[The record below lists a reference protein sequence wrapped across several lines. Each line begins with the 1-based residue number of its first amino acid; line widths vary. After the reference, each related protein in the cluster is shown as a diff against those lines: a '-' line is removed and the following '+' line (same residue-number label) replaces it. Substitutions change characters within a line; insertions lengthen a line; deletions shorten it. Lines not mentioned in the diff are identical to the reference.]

1 MSEQE
6 TARIWYMETEK
17 TDKGIKIKEETEA
30 VLLRIFI
37 GESDNYQN
45 KPLYKYLV
53 ELFRREGLAGATV
66 LRGIT
71 GYGKKSII
79 HTTSILRLSTD
90 MPIIIEVTD
99 TRENI
104 EKIKPLL
111 NEIIEEG
118 LITEEKVKII
128 QYRCRKI

>member
-1 MSEQE
+1 M
-6 TARIWYMETEK
+6 
-17 TDKGIKIKEETEA
+17 KEETEA

-37 GESDNYQN
+37 GESDTYQN

>member
-1 MSEQE
+1 MSDLEMSK
-6 TARIWYMETEK
+6 TWYMETEK
-17 TDKGIKIKEETEA
+17 TEKGIKIKEETEA

-37 GESDNYQN
+37 GESDTYQN

-53 ELFRREGLAGATV
+53 ELFRKEGLAGATV
-66 LRGIT
+66 LRGIL

-79 HTTSILRLSTD
+79 HTMSILRLSTD

-104 EKIKPLL
+104 ERIKPLL

-118 LITEEKVKII
+118 LITEEKVRII